1 MSGPNDSAQK
11 QAQRNEEAR
20 QKAIANTQAQ
30 VNAVFNSPQREADIN
45 DYMGG
50 LRQFYGQD
58 LDRQKTDTDRQLKFA
73 LARGGLVGG
82 STQVDQQKRFGEDYN
97 KALLGVEQ
105 KVQGAGAQLRS
116 EDQDARARL
125 ISLATSGLDATT
137 GAQQAAA
144 SMRNNLAA
152 DKSTNMAQG
161 LGDMFGAYSKYFNES
176 KDAAVRRQ
184 QFKAM
189 QDLYAPPPVNYG
201 GGHP

>member
-1 MSGPNDSAQK
+1 MSGGSNKAQEQASA
-11 QAQRNEEAR
+11 NEAAR
-20 QKAIANTQAQ
+20 QAAITNTQAQ
-30 VNAVFNSPQREADIN
+30 VNAVFNDPKREGDIQ

-50 LRQFYGQD
+50 LREFYGQD
-58 LDRQKTDTDRQLKFA
+58 LSRQKADTDRQLKFA
-73 LARGGLVGG
+73 MARGGLVGG

-116 EDQDARARL
+116 SDQDARARL

-152 DKSTNMAQG
+152 DRSTNMAQG
-161 LGDMFGAYSKYFNES
+161 IGDMFGSYSKYFNES
-176 KDAAVRRQ
+176 KDAAERRRQ
-184 QFKAM
+184 FNATLG
-189 QDLYAPPPVNYG
+189 LYASPQTVSYG
-201 GGHP
+201 GGP

>member
-1 MSGPNDSAQK
+1 MSGGSDKAQK
-11 QAQRNEEAR
+11 QAAANEAAR
-20 QKAIANTQAQ
+20 QAAIANTQAT
-30 VNAVFNSPQREADIN
+30 VNATFNSPQREADIN

-50 LRQFYGQD
+50 LREFYGQD
-58 LDRQKTDTDRQLKFA
+58 LARQKGDVDRNLKFA
-73 LARGGLVGG
+73 LARSGQVGG

-97 KALLGVEQ
+97 KAVLGVEQ
-105 KVQGAGAQLRS
+105 KVQGAGATLRS

-161 LGDMFGAYSKYFNES
+161 LGDMFGEYAKFSQAS
-176 KDAAVRRQ
+176 KDAAERRRA
-184 QFKAM
+184 FYSTTS
-189 QDLYAPPPVNYG
+189 LYAPTTYG

>member
-1 MSGPNDSAQK
+1 MSSPSDKAQK
-11 QAQRNEEAR
+11 QAQANENAR
-20 QKAIANTQAQ
+20 QAAIANTQSQ
-30 VNAVFNSPQREADIN
+30 INAVFNDPKREADIN

-50 LRQFYGQD
+50 LREFYGQD
-58 LDRQKTDTDRQLKFA
+58 LSRQKGDTDRQLKFA
-73 LARGGLVGG
+73 MARGGLIGG

-116 EDQDARARL
+116 EDQEARARL

-161 LGDMFGAYSKYFNES
+161 LGDMFGNYSKYFNES
-176 KDAAVRRQ
+176 KDAAERRRQ
-184 QFKAM
+184 FDAM
-189 QDLYAPPPVNYG
+189 QSLYAPPPTARYG
-201 GGHP
+201 G

>member
-1 MSGPNDSAQK
+1 MSGGGGNAQK
-11 QAQRNEEAR
+11 QAQKNEDAR
-20 QKAIANTQAQ
+20 QAAIANTQAQ
-30 VNAVFNSPQREADIN
+30 VNATFNSPQREADIQ

-50 LRQFYGQD
+50 LRSFYGQD
-58 LDRQKTDTDRQLKFA
+58 LDKQKADTDRQLKFA
-73 LARGGLVGG
+73 LARSGQVGG

-105 KVQGAGAQLRS
+105 KVQGAGANLRS

-161 LGDMFGAYSKYFNES
+161 IGDMFGEYSKYFQQS
-176 KDAAVRRQ
+176 RDAAVRRRADSQ
-184 QFKAM
+184 VTG
-189 QDLYAPPPVNYG
+189 LYAPPPTMSYG
-201 GGHP
+201 G